1 MVTEVFQKSSKSLF
15 LKALADIYEVAGN
28 PRPGRSVFTRMTG
41 ATSGAIGLPSHS
53 HSWRGMS
60 LAAKLFISLIVSA
73 GLGTLI
79 YGGIHQSSK
88 NIAEFICYLGI
99 AILASRL
106 KVNLPGI
113 TGTLSVNFLF
123 ILIGILE
130 LSFTETL
137 ILGAV
142 SMLAQCM
149 YPERPKAIQVTFNV
163 CAGAVSTA
171 LAYLVYHHPLARLVV
186 DNNAVLLGLA
196 AVVYFIANAGSIAAV
211 ISLTERRPLTRILV
225 DCYFWSFP
233 YYLVGAGIAGAIAW
247 LNQSFNWETSLL
259 LVPAVYLI
267 YRSYRLYL
275 GKLEDEKRHVEE
287 MANLHLR
294 TIEALALAIEAKDHT
309 THEHL
314 QRVRIY
320 AIEVAK
326 ELGVK
331 GPELEALHAAALLH
345 DIGKL
350 AVPEHIISKPGRL
363 TPEEFEKMKIH
374 TLVGAEILERVRFP
388 YPVVP
393 IVRAHHEKW
402 DGSGYPMGLKGAEIP
417 VGARILSAVD
427 YLDALASDR
436 QYRRALPLKEVMQ
449 KLAAESGKSFDP
461 KVVDVLQK
469 RYIQLERLAVSK
481 SAADPNGPLSTA
493 IKIERGLEPAA
504 GFENATVQDYA
515 GRETTFLSSI
525 AAARQEAQSLFE
537 LSQDLGASLSLTET
551 LSVFSVKLKPMVPYD
566 AIAIYIRRE
575 DELVPEYV
583 NGDNYRLFSSLR
595 IPVGHGLSGW
605 VAQNRKPIVNGN
617 PSVEPGYLNDPSKFS
632 TLRSALAVPLEGV
645 GGVTGV
651 LALYRGERDAFTTD
665 NLRILLAVSS
675 KMALSIENALKF
687 AQAENSATTDYLT
700 GLPNARSLFL
710 QLDRDLARCKRDNST
725 LTVMVSDMDGFKQ
738 INDRFG
744 HLEGNRVLRLFAQ
757 ALKDSCREYDYVARM
772 GGDEFVVIA
781 PGLAADAA
789 GKKAEQMR
797 VLAKQAGSEVC
808 GEEILS
814 LSVGRAL
821 YPEDGKDAEQLL
833 AEADRRMYLEKQK
846 QLAYKDRRSHP
857 RMKCRVTIELTTD
870 VGGTPMFAN
879 LTDVS
884 IGGCYVETSTIVPAG
899 SKITLGFSMD
909 DTSLK
914 AEGIVARLDPGSGIA
929 VQFREMNREGRD
941 RMFKI
946 LEFVQKATTFYN
958 NRYLDSLTKT

>member
-1 MVTEVFQKSSKSLF
+1 
-15 LKALADIYEVAGN
+15 
-28 PRPGRSVFTRMTG
+28 MTG
-41 ATSGAIGLPSHS
+41 ATRIAAGLDSNS
-53 HSWRGMS
+53 SSWRGLS
-60 LAAKLFISLIVSA
+60 WPARLFITVIVIA
-73 GLGTLI
+73 GTATLI
-79 YGGIHQSSK
+79 YGGVHQSSK

-99 AILASRL
+99 AILSSRL
-106 KVNLPGI
+106 KVSLPGI

-123 ILIGILE
+123 ILIGVLE
-130 LSFTETL
+130 LSLTETL

-142 SMLAQCM
+142 SMLAQCL
-149 YPERPKAIQVTFNV
+149 YPERPQAIQLTFNV
-163 CAGAVSTA
+163 CACAISAG
-171 LAYLVYHHPLARLVV
+171 LAYTVYHHPIANLLF
-186 DNNAVLLGLA
+186 NNRPILLGVA
-196 AVVYFIANAGSIAAV
+196 ATVYFIANAGSIAAV

-233 YYLVGAGIAGAIAW
+233 YYLVGAGIAGMISW
-247 LNQSFNWETSLL
+247 FNETFNWETSLL
-259 LVPAVYLI
+259 LVPAVYVI

-275 GKLEDEKRHVEE
+275 GKLDDEKRHVEE
-287 MANLHLR
+287 MASLHLR

-326 ELGVK
+326 ELK
-331 GPELEALHAAALLH
+331 LSGPDMEALHAAAILH

-417 VGARILSAVD
+417 IGARILSAVD

-436 QYRRALPLKEVMQ
+436 QYRRALPLREVMQ
-449 KLAAESGKSFDP
+449 KLSAESGKAFDP
-461 KVVDVLQK
+461 KVVEILQK
-469 RYIQLERLAVSK
+469 RYEQLERTAQAK
-481 SAADPNGPLSTA
+481 SAEDPNGPLSTA

-504 GFENATVQDYA
+504 GFENAKAQDYD
-515 GRETTFLSSI
+515 GREATFLSSI
-525 AAARQEAQSLFE
+525 AAARQEVQALFE
-537 LSQDLGASLSLTET
+537 LSQDLGASLSLGET

-566 AIAIYIRRE
+566 AIAIYIKRD
-575 DELVPEYV
+575 DELIPEYV

-595 IPVGHGLSGW
+595 IPVGQGLSGW
-605 VAQNRKPIVNGN
+605 VAQNRKPIINGN
-617 PSVEPGYLNDPSKFS
+617 PSVEPGYLNDPAKFS
-632 TLRSALAVPLEGV
+632 TLRSALAVPLEGIA
-645 GGVTGV
+645 GVIGV
-651 LALYRGERDAFTTD
+651 LALYRGERDAFTSD
-665 NLRILLAVSS
+665 HLRILLAVSG
-675 KMALSIENALKF
+675 KMALAIENALKYQ
-687 AQAENSATTDYLT
+687 QAESSATTDYLT

-710 QLDRDLARCKRDNST
+710 QLDRELARCKRDNSS

-772 GGDEFVVIA
+772 GGDEFVVVV
-781 PGLAADAA
+781 PGLAADSA
-789 GKKAEQMR
+789 GKRAAQMQA
-797 VLAKQAGSEVC
+797 LARQAGSDVC
-808 GEEILS
+808 GEDILS
-814 LSVGRAL
+814 LSVGRAV
-821 YPEDGKDAEQLL
+821 YPTDGEDAEHLL

-846 QLAYKDRRSHP
+846 QLSYKDRRSHP
-857 RMKCRVTIELTTD
+857 RLKCRVTIELQTEAGKAP
-870 VGGTPMFAN
+870 VFAN

-884 IGGCYVETSTIVPAG
+884 MGGCYVETSSIVSPG
-899 SKITLGFSMD
+899 SKLKISFSMD
-909 DTSLK
+909 DASLT
-914 AEGIVARLDPGSGIA
+914 AEGTVARLDPGSGIA
-929 VQFREMNREGRD
+929 VQFREVNREGRE

-946 LEFVQKATTFYN
+946 LEFVQKATAYYD
-958 NRYLDSLTKT
+958 NRYMENLTKR

>member
-1 MVTEVFQKSSKSLF
+1 MPERSRSWKSLS
-15 LKALADIYEVAGN
+15 A
-28 PRPGRSVFTRMTG
+28 P
-41 ATSGAIGLPSHS
+41 
-53 HSWRGMS
+53 
-60 LAAKLFISLIVSA
+60 AKLFIALVVMA
-73 GLGTLI
+73 GLGTLV

-123 ILIGILE
+123 ILIGVLE

-137 ILGAV
+137 ILGAI
-142 SMLAQCM
+142 SMLAQCLF
-149 YPERPKAIQVTFNV
+149 PDRPRAMQVAFNV
-163 CAGAVSTA
+163 CAGTLSTA
-171 LAYLVYHHPLARLVV
+171 VAYLVYHHPLTNLLV
-186 DNNAVLLGLA
+186 DSRPLRLGLA
-196 AVVYFIANAGSIAAV
+196 ATVYFIANAGSIATV
-211 ISLTERRPLTRILV
+211 ISLTERRPLSRILV

-233 YYLVGAGIAGAIAW
+233 YYLVGAGIAGVISW
-247 LNQSFNWETSLL
+247 LNQKLNWETSLL
-259 LVPAVYLI
+259 VLPVVYLI

-314 QRVRIY
+314 QRVRVY
-320 AIEVAK
+320 AIEVGK
-326 ELGVK
+326 ELGVE
-331 GPELEALHAAALLH
+331 GSELEALHAAALLH

-363 TPEEFEKMKIH
+363 SPEEFEKMKIH

-402 DGSGYPMGLKGAEIP
+402 DGSGYPLGLKGAEIP
-417 VGARILSAVD
+417 IGARILSAVD

-436 QYRRALPLKEVMQ
+436 QYRRAIPLKEVMQ
-449 KLAAESGKSFDP
+449 KLSAEAGKSFDP

-469 RYIQLERLAVSK
+469 RYQHLEEMAIAK
-481 SAADPNGPLSTA
+481 TAEDPNAPLSTA

-504 GFENATVQDYA
+504 GFENAKAPDYA
-515 GRETTFLSSI
+515 GRENTFLSSI
-525 AAARQEAQSLFE
+525 AAARQEAQALFE
-537 LSQDLGASLSLTET
+537 LSQDLGASLSLGET

-566 AIAIYIRRE
+566 AIAIYVKRE

-595 IPVGHGLSGW
+595 IPVGQGLSGW
-605 VAQNRKPIVNGN
+605 VAQNRKPIINGN
-617 PSVEPGYLNDPSKFS
+617 PSVEPGYLNDPTKFS
-632 TLRSALAVPLEGV
+632 SLRSALAVPLEGV
-645 GGVTGV
+645 SGIIGV
-651 LALYRGERDAFTTD
+651 LALYRAERDAFTSD
-665 NLRILLAVSS
+665 NLRILLAVSG
-675 KMALSIENALKF
+675 KMALAIENALKYQ
-687 AQAENSATTDYLT
+687 QAENSATTDYLT

-710 QLDRDLARCKRDNST
+710 QLDRELARCKRDNSS

-797 VLAKQAGSEVC
+797 ALARHAGSEVC
-808 GEEILS
+808 NEEILS
-814 LSVGRAL
+814 LSVGRAV
-821 YPEDGKDAEQLL
+821 YPDDGNDAEQLL

-846 QLAYKDRRSHP
+846 QLAYKDRRAHP
-857 RMKCRVTIELTTD
+857 RMKCRVTIEVQTD
-870 VGGTPMFAN
+870 VGGVPLFAN
-879 LTDVS
+879 LTDIS
-884 IGGCYVETSTIVPAG
+884 MGGCYVETSTILAPG
-899 SKITLGFSMD
+899 SKIKLSFSMD
-909 DTSLK
+909 DASLS
-914 AEGIVARLDPGSGIA
+914 AEGFVSRMDPGSGVA
-929 VQFREMNREGRD
+929 VQFREMSREARE
-941 RMFKI
+941 RMFRI
-946 LEFVQKATTFYN
+946 LEFVQKTTTFYN
-958 NRYLDSLTKT
+958 NRYLDSLTKS

>member
-1 MVTEVFQKSSKSLF
+1 
-15 LKALADIYEVAGN
+15 
-28 PRPGRSVFTRMTG
+28 MTG
-41 ATSGAIGLPSHS
+41 ASSVSMSLPPNSR
-53 HSWRGMS
+53 SWRGLS
-60 LAAKLFISLIVSA
+60 AFAKLYISLVVMA
-73 GLGTLI
+73 GMATLV
-79 YGGIHQSSK
+79 YGGIHQTSK

-99 AILASRL
+99 SVLASRL
-106 KVNLPGI
+106 KVSLPGI

-123 ILIGILE
+123 ILIGVLE
-130 LSFTETL
+130 LSFAETL

-142 SMLAQCM
+142 SMLAQCL
-149 YPERPKAIQVTFNV
+149 YPERPRAIQVTFNV
-163 CAGAVSTA
+163 CAGSISTA
-171 LAYLVYHHPLARLVV
+171 LAYLVYHHPLPNVLISNRP
-186 DNNAVLLGLA
+186 VLLGVA
-196 AVVYFIANAGSIAAV
+196 ATVYFIANAGSIAAV
-211 ISLTERRPLTRILV
+211 ISLTERQPMTRILV

-233 YYLVGAGIAGAIAW
+233 YYLIGAGIAGGIAW
-247 LNQSFNWETSLL
+247 LDETFNWETSLL

-417 VGARILSAVD
+417 IGARILSAVD

-436 QYRRALPLKEVMQ
+436 QYRRALPMRDVIQ

-461 KVVDVLQK
+461 KVVDILQK
-469 RYIQLERLAVSK
+469 RYQQLERLAVAK
-481 SAADPNGPLSTA
+481 SANDPIGPLSTS

-504 GFENATVQDYA
+504 GFENATAQDYA
-515 GRETTFLSSI
+515 GRENTFLSSI

-566 AIAIYIRRE
+566 AIAIYIKRQ
-575 DELVPEYV
+575 DELIPEYV

-595 IPVGHGLSGW
+595 IPVGQGLSGW
-605 VAQNRKPIVNGN
+605 VAHNRKPIINGN

-632 TLRSALAVPLEGV
+632 TLRSALAVPLEGIS
-645 GGVTGV
+645 GVIGV
-651 LALYRGERDAFTTD
+651 LALYRGERDAFTSD
-665 NLRILLAVSS
+665 HLRILLAVSG
-675 KMALSIENALKF
+675 KMALSIENALKYQ
-687 AQAENSATTDYLT
+687 QAEDSATTDYLT

-710 QLDRDLARCKRDNST
+710 QLDRELARCKRDNLA

-744 HLEGNRVLRLFAQ
+744 HLEGNRVLRLFSQ

-781 PGLAADAA
+781 PGLTADSA

-797 VLAKQAGSEVC
+797 ALARQAGNEVC
-808 GEEILS
+808 GEDILS

-821 YPEDGKDAEQLL
+821 YPDDGNDAEQIL

-846 QLAYKDRRSHP
+846 QISYKDRRSHP
-857 RMKCRVTIELTTD
+857 RVKCRVTIEMLTEA
-870 VGGTPMFAN
+870 GATPMFAN

-884 IGGCYVETSTIVPAG
+884 MGGCYIETSTILAAG
-899 SKITLGFSMD
+899 SIIKVGFSMD
-909 DTSLK
+909 DANLS
-914 AEGIVARLDPGSGIA
+914 AEGVVARLDPGCGLAI
-929 VQFREMNREGRD
+929 QFREMNREGRE
-941 RMFKI
+941 RMLKV
-946 LEFVQKATTFYN
+946 LEFVQKTTTFYN
-958 NRYLDSLTKT
+958 NRYLSSLTKS

>member
-1 MVTEVFQKSSKSLF
+1 
-15 LKALADIYEVAGN
+15 
-28 PRPGRSVFTRMTG
+28 MTG
-41 ATSGAIGLPSHS
+41 APSIATGLPATSR
-53 HSWRGMS
+53 SWRGLS
-60 LAAKLFISLIVSA
+60 GFAKLYITVVVMVGFA
-73 GLGTLI
+73 TLI
-79 YGGIHQSSK
+79 YGGVHQSSK

-99 AILASRL
+99 ALLASRL
-106 KVNLPGI
+106 KVSLPGI

-123 ILIGILE
+123 ILIGVLE
-130 LSFTETL
+130 LSFAETL
-137 ILGAV
+137 ILGAA
-142 SMLAQCM
+142 SMLAQCF
-149 YPERPKAIQVTFNV
+149 YPERPRAIQVTFNV
-163 CAGAVSTA
+163 CAGSISTA
-171 LAYLVYHHPLARLVV
+171 LAYFVYHHPVANLWIGNRP
-186 DNNAVLLGLA
+186 VLLGLA
-196 AVVYFIANAGSIAAV
+196 ATVYFIANAGSIAAV
-211 ISLTERRPLTRILV
+211 ISLTERRPLMQILV

-233 YYLVGAGIAGAIAW
+233 YYLVGAGIAGGIAW
-247 LNQSFNWETSLL
+247 LNHTFNWETSLL
-259 LVPAVYLI
+259 LVPAVFLI

-326 ELGVK
+326 ELGVV

-417 VGARILSAVD
+417 IGARILSAVD

-436 QYRRALPLKEVMQ
+436 QYRRALPLRDVMQ

-469 RYIQLERLAVSK
+469 RYQYLERLAVTKASQ
-481 SAADPNGPLSTA
+481 DPSGPLSTS

-515 GRETTFLSSI
+515 GRENTFLSSI

-566 AIAIYIRRE
+566 AIAIYIKRE
-575 DELVPEYV
+575 AELIPEYV

-595 IPVGHGLSGW
+595 IPVGQGLSGW
-605 VAQNRKPIVNGN
+605 VAHNRKPIINGN

-632 TLRSALAVPLEGV
+632 TLRSALAVPLEGIS
-645 GGVTGV
+645 GVIGV
-651 LALYRGERDAFTTD
+651 LALYRGERDAFKSD
-665 NLRILLAVSS
+665 HLRILLAVSG
-675 KMALSIENALKF
+675 KMALSIENALKYQ
-687 AQAENSATTDYLT
+687 QAEDSATTDYLT

-710 QLDRDLARCKRDNST
+710 QLDRELARCKRDNLA

-789 GKKAEQMR
+789 GKKAEQLR
-797 VLAKQAGSEVC
+797 GLAKQAGNEVC
-808 GEEILS
+808 GEDILS

-846 QLAYKDRRSHP
+846 QLSYKDRRSHP
-857 RMKCRVTIELTTD
+857 RLKCRVTIEMQMPE
-870 VGGTPMFAN
+870 GGTPLFAN

-884 IGGCYVETSTIVPAG
+884 MGGCYIETSTILAAG
-899 SKITLGFSMD
+899 SKIKLGFSMD
-909 DTSLK
+909 DTSLS
-914 AEGIVARLDPGSGIA
+914 AEGVVARLDPGSGLAI
-929 VQFREMNREGRD
+929 QFREMNREGRD
-941 RMFKI
+941 RMLKI
-946 LEFVQKATTFYN
+946 LEFVQKTTTFYN
-958 NRYLDSLTKT
+958 NRYLNSLTKN